1 MTILFRV
8 CRGLRAAPNALSQ
21 FELRFSFTFVLV
33 FPVYRISAK
42 GASGRNPHEIKGLC
56 ISFTIVLY
64 FALARRTFVCF
75 VPSGGVQGPY
85 LCAKMLLF
93 SA

>member
-21 FELRFSFTFVLV
+21 FGLRFSFTFVLV

-42 GASGRNPHEIKGLC
+42 GARVENPHETKG
-56 ISFTIVLY
+56 
-64 FALARRTFVCF
+64 
-75 VPSGGVQGPY
+75 
-85 LCAKMLLF
+85 
-93 SA
+93 